1 MKLEVAN
8 MKVAGFGEIMLRLST
23 DVGKMILQSDRF
35 NVNYGG
41 GEANVLISLSHFGID
56 TKMIT
61 SVSNDDIGK
70 SILRYLRSYDIDTE
84 FVTLSDH
91 RTGIYY
97 LQVGSG
103 IRSSKVI
110 YDRDNSAF
118 CNMKVGDIDIAK
130 ALEDV
135 DVFYFSGITL
145 ALSNDLRELL
155 MQMLTYCKEHN
166 IMVSYDSNYRAKLWS
181 LEEAREATLKVL
193 PYVDILSAGILDAEN
208 ILLMNCELEDNHE
221 KLKYYY
227 DEITKTYPNIK
238 HIFSSHRDIES
249 SSVNKLQCNYYTDGI
264 LYLSNKINIDS
275 IVDRVG
281 GGDALSAGII
291 YSIINNKDPKYV
303 CEFATCASALKH
315 SILGDANLVE
325 LSDVERLMYEGVGKI
340 AR

>member
-1 MKLEVAN
+1 

-135 DVFYFSGITL
+135 DVFHFSGITL

-155 MQMLTYCKEHN
+155 MQMLAYCKEHN

-193 PYVDILSAGILDAEN
+193 PYVEILSAGILDAEN

>member
-1 MKLEVAN
+1 

-130 ALEDV
+130 ELEDV
-135 DVFYFSGITL
+135 DVFHFSGITL

-155 MQMLTYCKEHN
+155 MQMLAYCKEHN

>member
-1 MKLEVAN
+1 

-135 DVFYFSGITL
+135 DVFHFSGITL

-155 MQMLTYCKEHN
+155 MQMLAYCKEHN

-208 ILLMNCELEDNHE
+208 ILLMNYELEDNHE

>member
-1 MKLEVAN
+1 

-145 ALSNDLRELL
+145 ALSNDLRKLL
-155 MQMLTYCKEHN
+155 MQMLAYCKEHN

>member
-1 MKLEVAN
+1 

-118 CNMKVGDIDIAK
+118 CNMKIVDIDIAK

-135 DVFYFSGITL
+135 DVFHFSGITL

-155 MQMLTYCKEHN
+155 MQMLAYCKEHN

-238 HIFSSHRDIES
+238 HIFS
-249 SSVNKLQCNYYTDGI
+249 
-264 LYLSNKINIDS
+264 
-275 IVDRVG
+275 
-281 GGDALSAGII
+281 
-291 YSIINNKDPKYV
+291 
-303 CEFATCASALKH
+303 
-315 SILGDANLVE
+315 
-325 LSDVERLMYEGVGKI
+325 
-340 AR
+340 

>member
-1 MKLEVAN
+1 

-97 LQVGSG
+97 LQVVSG

-155 MQMLTYCKEHN
+155 MQMLAYCKEHN

>member
-1 MKLEVAN
+1 

-118 CNMKVGDIDIAK
+118 CNMKIVDIDIAK

-135 DVFYFSGITL
+135 DEFHFSGITL

-155 MQMLTYCKEHN
+155 MQMLAYCKEHN

>member
-1 MKLEVAN
+1 
-8 MKVAGFGEIMLRLST
+8 MKVAGFGEIMLRLSR

-135 DVFYFSGITL
+135 DVFHFSGITL

>member
-1 MKLEVAN
+1 

-118 CNMKVGDIDIAK
+118 CNMKIVDIDIAK

-135 DVFYFSGITL
+135 DVFHFSGITL

-155 MQMLTYCKEHN
+155 MQMLAYCKEHN

-193 PYVDILSAGILDAEN
+193 PYVEILSAGILDAEN

>member
-1 MKLEVAN
+1 

-118 CNMKVGDIDIAK
+118 CNMKVEDIDIAK

-135 DVFYFSGITL
+135 DVFHFSGITL

-155 MQMLTYCKEHN
+155 MQMLAYCKEHN

>member
-1 MKLEVAN
+1 

-110 YDRDNSAF
+110 YDRYNSAF

-135 DVFYFSGITL
+135 DVFHFSGITL

>member
-1 MKLEVAN
+1 

-110 YDRDNSAF
+110 YDRNNSAF

-135 DVFYFSGITL
+135 DVFHFSGITL

-155 MQMLTYCKEHN
+155 MQMLIYCKEHN

>member
-1 MKLEVAN
+1 
-8 MKVAGFGEIMLRLST
+8 
-23 DVGKMILQSDRF
+23 MILQSDRF

-97 LQVGSG
+97 LQVGRG

-118 CNMKVGDIDIAK
+118 CNMKIVDIDIAK

-135 DVFYFSGITL
+135 DVFHFSGITL

-155 MQMLTYCKEHN
+155 MQMLAYCKEHN

>member
-1 MKLEVAN
+1 

-61 SVSNDDIGK
+61 SVSNDDLGK

-155 MQMLTYCKEHN
+155 MQMLAYCKEHN

>member
-1 MKLEVAN
+1 
-8 MKVAGFGEIMLRLST
+8 MLRLST

-84 FVTLSDH
+84 FVTLSDY

-118 CNMKVGDIDIAK
+118 CNMKVGDIDIAN

-135 DVFYFSGITL
+135 DVFHFSGITL

-155 MQMLTYCKEHN
+155 MQMLAYCKEHN

>member
-1 MKLEVAN
+1 

-118 CNMKVGDIDIAK
+118 CNMKIVDIDIAK

-135 DVFYFSGITL
+135 DVFHFSGITL

-155 MQMLTYCKEHN
+155 MQMLAYCKEHN

-221 KLKYYY
+221 KLKFYY

>member
-1 MKLEVAN
+1 
-8 MKVAGFGEIMLRLST
+8 MLRLST

-135 DVFYFSGITL
+135 DVFHFSGITL

>member
-1 MKLEVAN
+1 

-23 DVGKMILQSDRF
+23 DLGKMILQSDRF

-118 CNMKVGDIDIAK
+118 CNMKIVDIDIAK

-135 DVFYFSGITL
+135 DVFHFSGITL

-155 MQMLTYCKEHN
+155 MQMLAYCKEHN

>member
-1 MKLEVAN
+1 

-135 DVFYFSGITL
+135 DVFHFSGITL

-155 MQMLTYCKEHN
+155 MQMLAYCKEHN

-181 LEEAREATLKVL
+181 LEEAREATLKLL

>member
-1 MKLEVAN
+1 
-8 MKVAGFGEIMLRLST
+8 MKVAGFGEIKLRLST

-135 DVFYFSGITL
+135 DVFHFSGITL

-155 MQMLTYCKEHN
+155 MQMLAYCKEHN

>member
-1 MKLEVAN
+1 
-8 MKVAGFGEIMLRLST
+8 MKVASFGEIMLRLST

-110 YDRDNSAF
+110 YDRNNSAF
-118 CNMKVGDIDIAK
+118 YNMKVGDIDIAK

-135 DVFYFSGITL
+135 DVFHFSGITL

>member
-1 MKLEVAN
+1 

-118 CNMKVGDIDIAK
+118 CNMKIVDIDIAK

-135 DVFYFSGITL
+135 DVFHFSGITL

-155 MQMLTYCKEHN
+155 MQMLAYCKEHN

-291 YSIINNKDPKYV
+291 YSIINNKDHKYV

>member
-1 MKLEVAN
+1 

-155 MQMLTYCKEHN
+155 MQMLAYCKEHN

-264 LYLSNKINIDS
+264 LSLSNKINIDS

-325 LSDVERLMYEGVGKI
+325 LHDVEKLMYEGVGKI

>member
-1 MKLEVAN
+1 

-118 CNMKVGDIDIAK
+118 CNMKIVDIDIAK

-155 MQMLTYCKEHN
+155 MQMLAYCKEHN

>member
-1 MKLEVAN
+1 

-155 MQMLTYCKEHN
+155 MQMLAYCKEHN

-249 SSVNKLQCNYYTDGI
+249 SSGNKLQCNYYTDGI

>member
-1 MKLEVAN
+1 

-118 CNMKVGDIDIAK
+118 CNMKIVYIDIAK

-135 DVFYFSGITL
+135 DVFHFSGITL

-155 MQMLTYCKEHN
+155 MQMLAYCKEHN

>member
-1 MKLEVAN
+1 

-118 CNMKVGDIDIAK
+118 CNMKIVDIDIAK

-135 DVFYFSGITL
+135 DVFHFSGITL

-155 MQMLTYCKEHN
+155 MQMLAYCKEHN

-249 SSVNKLQCNYYTDGI
+249 SSVNKLQCTYYTDGI

>member
-1 MKLEVAN
+1 

-155 MQMLTYCKEHN
+155 MQMLAYCKEHN

-275 IVDRVG
+275 IVERVG

>member
-1 MKLEVAN
+1 

-110 YDRDNSAF
+110 YDRNNSAF

-135 DVFYFSGITL
+135 DVFHFSGITL

-166 IMVSYDSNYRAKLWS
+166 IIVSYDSNYRAKLWS

>member
-1 MKLEVAN
+1 

-135 DVFYFSGITL
+135 DVFHFSGITL

-155 MQMLTYCKEHN
+155 MQMLAYCKEHN

-264 LYLSNKINIDS
+264 LYLSNKILLI
-275 IVDRVG
+275 
-281 GGDALSAGII
+281 SA
-291 YSIINNKDPKYV
+291 KYLI
-303 CEFATCASALKH
+303 FNFL
-315 SILGDANLVE
+315 I
-325 LSDVERLMYEGVGKI
+325 
-340 AR
+340 

>member
-1 MKLEVAN
+1 MKFAV
-8 MKVAGFGEIMLRLST
+8 FGEIMLRLST

-110 YDRDNSAF
+110 YDRNNSAF

-135 DVFYFSGITL
+135 DVFHFSGITL

>member
-1 MKLEVAN
+1 

-23 DVGKMILQSDRF
+23 DVGTMILQSDRF

-70 SILRYLRSYDIDTE
+70 SILRYLRSYDIDTK
-84 FVTLSDH
+84 FVTLGDH

-155 MQMLTYCKEHN
+155 MQMLAYCKEHN

>member
-1 MKLEVAN
+1 

-135 DVFYFSGITL
+135 DVFHFSGITL

-155 MQMLTYCKEHN
+155 MQMLAYCKEHN

-193 PYVDILSAGILDAEN
+193 PYVDILSAGILDGEN

>member
-1 MKLEVAN
+1 
-8 MKVAGFGEIMLRLST
+8 MKVASFGEIMLRLST
-23 DVGKMILQSDRF
+23 DLGKMILQSDRF

-110 YDRDNSAF
+110 YDRNNSAF

-135 DVFYFSGITL
+135 DVFHFSGITL

>member
-1 MKLEVAN
+1 

-70 SILRYLRSYDIDTE
+70 SILRYLRSYDIDTD
-84 FVTLSDH
+84 FVTLGEH

-118 CNMKVGDIDIAK
+118 CNMKIVDIDIAK

-135 DVFYFSGITL
+135 DVFHFSGITL

-155 MQMLTYCKEHN
+155 MQMLAYCKEHN

>member
-1 MKLEVAN
+1 

-118 CNMKVGDIDIAK
+118 CNMNVGDIDIAK

-135 DVFYFSGITL
+135 DVFHFSGITL

>member
-1 MKLEVAN
+1 

-23 DVGKMILQSDRF
+23 DVDKMILQSDRF

-135 DVFYFSGITL
+135 DVFHFSGITL

-155 MQMLTYCKEHN
+155 MQMLAYCKEHN

-281 GGDALSAGII
+281 GRDALSAGII

>member
-1 MKLEVAN
+1 

-70 SILRYLRSYDIDTE
+70 SILKYLRSYDIDTE

-135 DVFYFSGITL
+135 DVFHFSGITL

-155 MQMLTYCKEHN
+155 MQMLAYCKEHN

>member
-1 MKLEVAN
+1 

-70 SILRYLRSYDIDTE
+70 SILRYIRSYDIDTE

-155 MQMLTYCKEHN
+155 MQMLAYCKEHN

>member
-1 MKLEVAN
+1 

-118 CNMKVGDIDIAK
+118 CNMKIVDIDIAK

-135 DVFYFSGITL
+135 DVFHFSGITL

-155 MQMLTYCKEHN
+155 MQMLAYCKEHN

-227 DEITKTYPNIK
+227 DEITKTYPTIK

-249 SSVNKLQCNYYTDGI
+249 SSVNKQQCNYYTDGI

-325 LSDVERLMYEGVGKI
+325 LHDVEKLMYEGVGKI